1 MNQRGFGI
9 IIYVIAIAVVAAAFL
24 GYGQYRHGQGVDKER
39 TRNINAVLEHEAKM
53 SVQRRKHD
61 EELSTLARRYTANSE
76 TANKRIR
83 DLLSTNKALSDWW
96 NGAIPSDASTFSWL
110 RPPGDSPV
118 RRGSV
123 ADSGITTPDKAGTPN

>member
-1 MNQRGFGI
+1 MKQRGFGI

-53 SVQRRKHD
+53 SVQRRKHA
-61 EELSTLARRYTANSE
+61 EEIASIAKNNTASTESANR
-76 TANKRIR
+76 KIR

-96 NGAIPSDASTFSWL
+96 IGFVSPDAATYAWL
-110 RPPGDSPV
+110 RPPGNNPV